1 MTLIQELISLYVS
14 GTVNITNKRRKNMED
29 TIDVASKLQRFMRE
43 QLKNLSTIVTSGG
56 VDNMEDYKY
65 ILGQIRVYE
74 FLLQEISNL
83 LNNKE
88 LKEDAKGNVIKL
100 D

>member
-1 MTLIQELISLYVS
+1 
-14 GTVNITNKRRKNMED
+14 MED

-43 QLKNLSTIVTSGG
+43 QLKNLTTIITSGG

-83 LNNKE
+83 LNKKE
-88 LKEDAKGNVIKL
+88 LNADAKGNVIKL
-100 D
+100 DWST

>member
-1 MTLIQELISLYVS
+1 
-14 GTVNITNKRRKNMED
+14 MED
-29 TIDVASKLQRFMRE
+29 INIAYKLQRFMKD
-43 QLKNLSTIVTSGG
+43 QLSNLTSIVTSGA

-65 ILGQIRVYE
+65 ILGQIRTYE
-74 FLLQEISNL
+74 YILQEISNL

-88 LKEDAKGNVIKL
+88 LVQNEQGNVIKL

>member
-1 MTLIQELISLYVS
+1 
-14 GTVNITNKRRKNMED
+14 MED
-29 TIDVASKLQRFMRE
+29 TIDVASKLQRFMKD
-43 QLKNLSTIVTSGG
+43 QLKNLSTIITSGG

-65 ILGQIRVYE
+65 ILGQIRTYE

-83 LNNKE
+83 LNKKE
-88 LKEDAKGNVIKL
+88 LNTNAKGNVIKL

>member
-1 MTLIQELISLYVS
+1 ME
-14 GTVNITNKRRKNMED
+14 TV
-29 TIDVASKLQRFMRE
+29 DVAYKLQRFMKA
-43 QLKNLSTIVTSGG
+43 QLERLTLTITSGG

-65 ILGQIRVYE
+65 ILGQIRTYE

-83 LNNKE
+83 LNTKE
-88 LKEDAKGNVIKL
+88 LKEDEGNVVKL

>member
-1 MTLIQELISLYVS
+1 
-14 GTVNITNKRRKNMED
+14 MED
-29 TIDVASKLQRFMRE
+29 TIDVASKLQRFMKE
-43 QLKNLSTIVTSGG
+43 QLKNLSTIITSGG
-56 VDNMEDYKY
+56 VDNMEDYRY
-65 ILGQIRVYE
+65 ILGQIRTYE

-83 LNNKE
+83 LNKKE